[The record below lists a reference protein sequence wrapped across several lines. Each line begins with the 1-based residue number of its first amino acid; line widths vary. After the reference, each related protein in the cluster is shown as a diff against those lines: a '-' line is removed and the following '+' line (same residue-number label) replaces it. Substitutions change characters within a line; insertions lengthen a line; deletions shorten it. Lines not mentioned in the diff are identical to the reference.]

1 MKLLGRSSFVGS
13 RRQPLAPNGGSVFD
27 PITAYDL
34 ADYYPHVL
42 NLALLAS
49 QRPAIERFSLP
60 IRSGVP
66 KAKCEGS

>member
-1 MKLLGRSSFVGS
+1 MIVVSLINDAHAALREHC
-13 RRQPLAPNGGSVFD
+13 FD